1 MCPIGPPASGN
12 LFLANQRTVPSFSP
26 VDLRRIETMDLKLPT
41 LGEGA
46 DSGTVVAI
54 LVKEGDTIAKGQNVL
69 ELETG
74 KAVSPIPASAGG
86 KITKITVSEGQKISV
101 GAVILQMEGGAG
113 EAAAPA
119 AKPAAKASAPK
130 AAGPAKKRTVAAA
143 PVEEA
148 GEVEGLDEPF
158 DDETPVPPASQT
170 VRWMADTL
178 DIDLRAIG
186 GSGQGGRVTTDDFKG
201 YISRL
206 RGFAARALAPKAE
219 AVAAAPIKK
228 TTPLPDFTQFGSI
241 LKKPMSSLRKV
252 IAQRMAEN
260 AATIPHVTQ
269 FESVDITDLMALRK
283 RHMAAYEAKGGK
295 LTLTCFVIKAL
306 TQTLK
311 KYPIFNSSVDEA
323 NEEFILKEYINIGL
337 AVDTEQGLFVPV
349 IKDADKKD
357 LLTLSKEL
365 ADLAVRTRDRKI
377 TAADLSGGSFTIS
390 NQGAIGGG
398 HYTPII
404 NKPEVAILG
413 VGKGSFQAV
422 VTDPKA
428 GKIESRL
435 MMPIALSYD
444 HRAIDGGDA
453 VRFTQDLMA
462 ALVALNDDSVKL

>member
-1 MCPIGPPASGN
+1 
-12 LFLANQRTVPSFSP
+12 
-26 VDLRRIETMDLKLPT
+26 MDLKLPP

-54 LVKEGDTIAKGQNVL
+54 LVKEGDTIAKGQNLL

-74 KAVSPIPASAGG
+74 KAVSPIPAPAGG
-86 KITKITVSEGQKISV
+86 KITKILVTEGQKISV
-101 GAVILQMEGGAG
+101 GQTVAQVEGGAG

-119 AKPAAKASAPK
+119 AKPAAKAPAAPK
-130 AAGPAKKRTVAAA
+130 AAAPARKAVVAA
-143 PVEEA
+143 PVEEV
-148 GEVEGLDEPF
+148 GEVEGIDQAFDES
-158 DDETPVPPASQT
+158 TPLPPASPS
-170 VRWMADTL
+170 VRWLADSL
-178 DIDLRAIG
+178 GIDLRAVA
-186 GSGQGGRVTTDDFKG
+186 GSGHGGRVTTDDFKG
-201 YISRL
+201 YVARL
-206 RGFAARALAPKAE
+206 KALAAQALAPKAE
-219 AVAAAPIKK
+219 AAPAAPIKK
-228 TTPLPDFTQFGSI
+228 TTPLPDFSLVGPI
-241 LKKPMSSLRKV
+241 LKKPMTNLRKV

-260 AATIPHVTQ
+260 ASTIPHVTQ
-269 FESVDITDLMALRK
+269 FEDVDITGLMELRK
-283 RHMAAYEAKGGK
+283 RHAATYEAKGGK

-306 TQTLK
+306 TNTLK

-323 NEEFILKEYINIGL
+323 NEEIILKEYINVGL
-337 AVDTEQGLFVPV
+337 AVDTEQGLLVPV

-365 ADLAVRTRDRKI
+365 NDLAIRTRDRKV

-413 VGKGSFQAV
+413 VGKGSYKAI

-453 VRFTQDLMA
+453 VRFSQDLIA
-462 ALVALNDDSVKL
+462 AFAALNDETVKI

>member
-1 MCPIGPPASGN
+1 
-12 LFLANQRTVPSFSP
+12 
-26 VDLRRIETMDLKLPT
+26 MDLKLPT

-54 LVKEGDTIAKGQNVL
+54 LVKEGDTITKGQNIL

-74 KAVSPIPASAGG
+74 KAVSPIPAPAGG
-86 KITKITVSEGQKISV
+86 KITKITVAEGQKVSV
-101 GAVILQMEGGAG
+101 GQVIAQVEGGAAD
-113 EAAAPA
+113 AAAPA
-119 AKPAAKASAPK
+119 AKTAAKAPSAPK
-130 AAGPAKKRTVAAA
+130 ATAPARKAAPA

-148 GEVEGLDEPF
+148 GDVEGIDEPF
-158 DDETPVPPASQT
+158 DESTPLPPASPS
-170 VRWMADTL
+170 VRWLADSL
-178 DIDLRAIG
+178 GIDLRALAG
-186 GSGQGGRVTTDDFKG
+186 TGHGGRVTTEDFKG
-201 YISRL
+201 YVQRL
-206 RGFAARALAPKAE
+206 RGLAAQALAPKA
-219 AVAAAPIKK
+219 AAETASPAKK
-228 TTPLPDFTQFGSI
+228 VTPLPDFKQFGPI
-241 LKKPMSSLRKV
+241 LKKPMTSLRKV

-260 AATIPHVTQ
+260 ASTIPHVTQ
-269 FESVDITDLMALRK
+269 FESVDITGLMELRK
-283 RHMAAYEAKGGK
+283 RHAAAYEAKGGK

-306 TQTLK
+306 TNTLK

-337 AVDTEQGLFVPV
+337 AVDTDQGLFVPV

-357 LLTLSKEL
+357 LLTLSKEIN
-365 ADLAVRTRDRKI
+365 DLALRTRDRKI
-377 TAADLSGGSFTIS
+377 TSADLSGGTFTIS

-413 VGKGSFQAV
+413 VGKGSYQAV

-453 VRFTQDLMA
+453 VRFTQDLIAAFA
-462 ALVALNDDSVKL
+462 ALDDKAVAL

>member
-1 MCPIGPPASGN
+1 
-12 LFLANQRTVPSFSP
+12 
-26 VDLRRIETMDLKLPT
+26 MDLKLPT

-54 LVKEGDTIAKGQNVL
+54 LVKEGDTITKGQNVL

-86 KITKITVSEGQKISV
+86 KITKIVVSEGQKISV
-101 GAVILQMEGGAG
+101 GAVLLQIEGGAG
-113 EAAAPA
+113 AEAGAPA
-119 AKPAAKASAPK
+119 EKTKSKAAAPK
-130 AAGPAKKRTVAAA
+130 AAPKKRAAAAA
-143 PVEEA
+143 PVEDV
-148 GEVEGLDEPF
+148 GDVEGLDEEF
-158 DDETPVPPASQT
+158 DDETPVPPSSPS

-178 DIDLRAIG
+178 EIDLRAIG
-186 GSGQGGRVTTDDFKG
+186 GSGHGGRVTTDDFKG
-201 YISRL
+201 YIARL
-206 RGFAARALAPKAE
+206 KALAARGSAPKAE
-219 AVAAAPIKK
+219 AAPAAPVKK
-228 TTPLPDFTQFGSI
+228 ATPLPDFTQFGSV
-241 LKKPMSSLRKV
+241 LKKPMSGLRKV

-260 AATIPHVTQ
+260 ASTIPHVTQ
-269 FESVDITDLMALRK
+269 FEDVDITELMALRK
-283 RHMAAYEAKGGK
+283 RHAAAYEAKGGK

-311 KYPIFNSSVDEA
+311 KYPIFNSSVDDVA
-323 NEEFILKEYINIGL
+323 EEIILKEYINIGL

-462 ALVALNDDSVKL
+462 AFAALNDDTVKL

>member
-1 MCPIGPPASGN
+1 
-12 LFLANQRTVPSFSP
+12 
-26 VDLRRIETMDLKLPT
+26 MDLKLPA

-74 KAVSPIPASAGG
+74 KAVSPIPAPAGG
-86 KITKITVSEGQKISV
+86 KITKIVVTEGQKISV
-101 GAVILQMEGGAG
+101 GAVILQVEGGAG
-113 EAAAPA
+113 AEAAAPA
-119 AKPAAKASAPK
+119 AKPAAKAAAPK
-130 AAGPAKKRTVAAA
+130 AAAPKKRVVAAE
-143 PVEEA
+143 PVEEV
-148 GEVEGLDEPF
+148 GDVEGLDEAF
-158 DDETPVPPASQT
+158 DDETPVPPASPS

-178 DIDLRAIG
+178 GIDLRAIG
-186 GSGQGGRVTTDDFKG
+186 GTGHGGRVTTDDFKG
-201 YISRL
+201 YVARL
-206 RGFAARALAPKAE
+206 KALAARGLAPKVE
-219 AVAAAPIKK
+219 AAPAAPVKK
-228 TTPLPDFTQFGSI
+228 TTPLPDFSLVGPI
-241 LKKPMSSLRKV
+241 LKKPMTNLRKV

-260 AATIPHVTQ
+260 ASTIPHVTQ
-269 FESVDITDLMALRK
+269 FEDVDITGLMELRK
-283 RHMAAYEAKGGK
+283 RHAAAYEAKGGK

-306 TQTLK
+306 TNTLK
-311 KYPIFNSSVDEA
+311 KYPIFNASVDEA
-323 NEEFILKEYINIGL
+323 NDEIILKEYINVGL
-337 AVDTEQGLFVPV
+337 AVDTEQGLLVPV

-365 ADLAVRTRDRKI
+365 NDLAIRTRDRKV

-413 VGKGSFQAV
+413 VGKGSFKAV
-422 VTDPKA
+422 VTDAKV
-428 GKIESRL
+428 GKIEARL

-453 VRFTQDLMA
+453 VRFTQDLIA
-462 ALVALNDDSVKL
+462 AFAALNDETVKI

>member
-1 MCPIGPPASGN
+1 
-12 LFLANQRTVPSFSP
+12 
-26 VDLRRIETMDLKLPT
+26 MDLKLPA

-74 KAVSPIPASAGG
+74 KAVSPIPAPAGG
-86 KITKITVSEGQKISV
+86 KITKVLVSEGQKISV
-101 GAVILQMEGGAG
+101 GAVILQIEGGAG
-113 EAAAPA
+113 AEAAAPT
-119 AKPAAKASAPK
+119 AKPAAKTAAPK
-130 AAGPAKKRTVAAA
+130 TTAPKKRVVAAE
-143 PVEEA
+143 PEEEV
-148 GEVEGLDEPF
+148 GEVEGIDEAF
-158 DDETPVPPASQT
+158 DDETPVPPASPS

-178 DIDLRAIG
+178 GIDLRAIG
-186 GSGQGGRVTTDDFKG
+186 GTGHGGRVTTDDFKG
-201 YISRL
+201 YVARL
-206 RGFAARALAPKAE
+206 KALAARGLAPKAE
-219 AVAAAPIKK
+219 AAPAAPVKK
-228 TTPLPDFTQFGSI
+228 TTPLPDFSLVGPI
-241 LKKPMSSLRKV
+241 LKKPMTNLRKV

-260 AATIPHVTQ
+260 ASTIPHVTQ
-269 FESVDITDLMALRK
+269 FEDVDITGLMELRK
-283 RHMAAYEAKGGK
+283 RHAAAYEAKGGK

-306 TQTLK
+306 TNTLK
-311 KYPIFNSSVDEA
+311 KYPIFNASVDEA
-323 NEEFILKEYINIGL
+323 NEEIILKEYINVGL
-337 AVDTEQGLFVPV
+337 AVDTEQGLLVPV

-365 ADLAVRTRDRKI
+365 NDLALRTRDRKV

-413 VGKGSFQAV
+413 VGKGSYKAV
-422 VTDPKA
+422 VTDAKA
-428 GKIESRL
+428 GKIEARL

-453 VRFTQDLMA
+453 VRFTQDLIAAFA
-462 ALVALNDDSVKL
+462 ALDDKSVAI